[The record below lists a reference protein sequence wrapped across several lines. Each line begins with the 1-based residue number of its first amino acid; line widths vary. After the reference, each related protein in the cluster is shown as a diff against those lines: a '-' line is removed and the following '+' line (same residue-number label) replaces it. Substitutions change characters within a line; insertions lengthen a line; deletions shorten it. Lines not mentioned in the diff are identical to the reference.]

1 MSNEKSSKGSIIFL
15 SNNGKN
21 SKHDNLHR
29 SEANQIRYPDKQAL
43 TRMQICCKIA
53 SIWEMFHL
61 KHNANSHWEM
71 SLKKKERKTLHVLF
85 GVMSF

>member
-1 MSNEKSSKGSIIFL
+1 MRKVLKDQL
-15 SNNGKN
+15 SFSPTMVKIASMTTYIEAKLN
-21 SKHDNLHR
+21 R
-29 SEANQIRYPDKQAL
+29 SDKQAFK
-43 TRMQICCKIA
+43 RMQISCKIA